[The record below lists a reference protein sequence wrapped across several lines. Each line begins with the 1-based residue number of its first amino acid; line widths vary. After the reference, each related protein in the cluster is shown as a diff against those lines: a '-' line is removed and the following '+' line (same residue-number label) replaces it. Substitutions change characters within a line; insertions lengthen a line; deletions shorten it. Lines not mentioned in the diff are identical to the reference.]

1 MPACQSA
8 ASKHLPLRLK
18 LALND
23 YLRRHQARLLSTK
36 CVPTLTLPFT
46 RYPHSESVI
55 EAGDVGNTIRTPAL
69 YVRVASSGIKVSK
82 TAIIR
87 STAPTWEHACPM
99 YVPVISP
106 ISVLTCVFRTAELSS
121 VLFLHLEHSRKWR
134 SPILLGFV
142 NITIQELLD
151 RCKNTQRELSSLL
164 MSRSI
169 VLPWLQELP

>member
-1 MPACQSA
+1 LPACQST

-23 YLRRHQARLLSTK
+23 YSRRHQARLLSTK

-106 ISVLTCVFRTAELSS
+106 VSMLTCVFQNGRIVFRPVSPPQALS
-121 VLFLHLEHSRKWR
+121 
-134 SPILLGFV
+134 
-142 NITIQELLD
+142 Q
-151 RCKNTQRELSSLL
+151 
-164 MSRSI
+164 I
-169 VLPWLQELP
+169 VLSYSAWFCEHHHPRAAGSMQEYST